1 MVPPESFSTEAPH
14 SSSAFCNGCD
24 GGTQCESLS
33 SKVLSWASVGGR
45 RADQGGESGRAEAGG
60 QAGQHGI
67 PPRFKCWS
75 RGQLF
80 YYSAACRGRCKGYSL
95 ISNYVPDR
103 RFSAVARGRKWRG

>member
-1 MVPPESFSTEAPH
+1 MVPPDSFSTEAPH

-33 SKVLSWASVGGR
+33 SKVLSWARVGVGAPI
-45 RADQGGESGRAEAGG
+45 RAASAAAQRPAEKRDSMEFL
-60 QAGQHGI
+60 
-67 PPRFKCWS
+67 PRFKCWS

-103 RFSAVARGRKWRG
+103 RFRAVGRGR